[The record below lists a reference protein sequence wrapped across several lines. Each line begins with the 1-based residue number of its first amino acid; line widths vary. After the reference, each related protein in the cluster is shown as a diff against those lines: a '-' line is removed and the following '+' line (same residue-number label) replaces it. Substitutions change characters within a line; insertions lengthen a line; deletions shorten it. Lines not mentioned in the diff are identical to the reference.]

1 MKTFR
6 AATMTELHDQM
17 CTFLVEATEDK
28 LDIISTVDVQ
38 RHNVIAEAESMDWDF
53 DMKSMWLTKSRWSM
67 MVNQYLDPEELEAWI
82 NQCTAK
88 IGKKGRGIAVMRTKT
103 VAARGGAATGHT
115 NKETRR
121 WGSCMLAL
129 SYKALPSPQIT
140 LYSRTSYLG
149 YIGALDLT
157 VAWMAGVYLA
167 KAMGM
172 DVKDIKFVWMNEAI
186 QWHNFKS
193 LAFLLN
199 HPDKKRRKAYRRL
212 MMKKESKLR
221 EDELAALEAS
231 PALRL
236 SRKWLAKVIQE
247 DKDGRTYGDMTY
259 NTFRRIV
266 RRYHTE
272 VHGYDYAQE
281 FEGWSRYKQGE
292 KAGKKKEFFKA
303 YQPLPSVPA
312 HTLNFDVLEKKG
324 AKLAGVE
331 FDGGEG
337 MEDED
342 DDE

>member
-1 MKTFR
+1 MKMFK
-6 AATMTELHDQM
+6 APTMTELHDQM
-17 CTFLVEATEDK
+17 CTFLIEAKEDE
-28 LDIISTVDVQ
+28 LDVISTVDVQ

-53 DMKSMWLTKSRWSM
+53 DMKDMWLTRSRWSM
-67 MVNQYLDPEELEAWI
+67 MINQYLDPEELEAWV

-88 IGKKGRGIAVMRTKT
+88 IGRKGRGIAVMRTKT

-157 VAWMAGVYLA
+157 VAWMAGKYLA
-167 KAMGM
+167 DAMGM
-172 DVKDIKFVWMNEAI
+172 KVEDIRFVWMNEAI

-193 LAFLLN
+193 LAFMLN
-199 HPDKKRRKAYRRL
+199 HPDKTRRKAYRRL
-212 MMKKESKLR
+212 MMKKEKKLTP
-221 EDELAALEAS
+221 EELQQIDDS
-231 PALRL
+231 PAIRL

-272 VHGYDYAQE
+272 VHGHDYAKQ
-281 FEGWSRYKQGE
+281 FEGWSFYKKGE
-292 KAGKKKEFFKA
+292 KAGEQKEFFKA
-303 YQPLPSVPA
+303 YAPLASVKNTDLDFGP
-312 HTLNFDVLEKKG
+312 LEKKG

-331 FDGGEG
+331 FVGG
-337 MEDED
+337 DDDFDD

>member
-1 MKTFR
+1 MKTFK
-6 AATMTELHDQM
+6 AKTMTELHDKM
-17 CTFLVEATEDK
+17 CTFLIEAPADE
-28 LDIISTVDVQ
+28 LDVISTVDVQ
-38 RHNVIAEAESMDWDF
+38 RHNILAEAESMSWDF
-53 DMKSMWLTKSRWSM
+53 DMKDMWLTPSRWSM

-82 NQCTAK
+82 NRCTAK

-129 SYKALPSPQIT
+129 SYKALPRPQIT

-157 VAWMAGVYLA
+157 VAWMAGQYLA

-172 DVKDIKFVWMNEAI
+172 KVEDISFVWMNEAI

-193 LAFLLN
+193 AAFLLN

-212 MMKKESKLR
+212 VLKKEKKLTS
-221 EDELAALEAS
+221 DELRTIADS

-236 SRKWLAKVIQE
+236 TRKWFAKVIQE

-272 VHGYDYAQE
+272 VHGYEYALQ
-281 FEGWSRYKQGE
+281 FEGWSYHKRGEKQGE
-292 KAGKKKEFFKA
+292 QKEFFKA
-303 YQPLPSVPA
+303 YKPLPSK
-312 HTLNFDVLEKKG
+312 TNYQLDFSVLEKKG
-324 AKLAGVE
+324 ASLEGVE
-331 FDGGEG
+331 FVGDDN
-337 MEDED
+337 EDED

>member
-1 MKTFR
+1 MKMFK

-17 CTFLVEATEDK
+17 CTFLVEATDSQ

-38 RHNVIAEAESMDWDF
+38 RHNIIAEADSMEWDF

-67 MVNQYLDPEELEAWI
+67 MVNQYLDPEELSAWV
-82 NQCTAK
+82 NQCTGK
-88 IGKKGRGIAVMRTKT
+88 IGIKGRGIAVMRTKT

-129 SYKALPSPQIT
+129 SYKALPQPQIT

-167 KAMGM
+167 RAMGM

-221 EDELAALEAS
+221 EDELAALRTS

-272 VHGYDYAQE
+272 VHGLEYAQQ
-281 FEGWSRYKQGE
+281 FEGWSYFKKGPKEGE
-292 KAGKKKEFFKA
+292 EKEFFKA
-303 YQPLPSVPA
+303 YGPLPSVPA
-312 HTLNFDVLEKKG
+312 HSLSFDVLEKKG
-324 AKLAGVE
+324 AKLEGVE
-331 FDGGEG
+331 FVGGE
-337 MEDED
+337 EED
-342 DDE
+342 DDDE